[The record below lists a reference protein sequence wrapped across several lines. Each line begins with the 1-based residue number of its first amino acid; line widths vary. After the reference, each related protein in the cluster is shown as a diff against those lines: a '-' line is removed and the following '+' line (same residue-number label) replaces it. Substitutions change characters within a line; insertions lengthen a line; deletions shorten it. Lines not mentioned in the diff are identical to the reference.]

1 MLHGMLFKKSISPS
15 QVFLLLSRIESICQ
29 KCMGR
34 AHSTGGDWNPS
45 EPLTSDDP
53 CLRYRIFLN
62 TEEDVVSA
70 FCSSGTLN
78 HHGVIRTLRIAG
90 WELNAKIVDGIANED
105 LKMTR

>member
-1 MLHGMLFKKSISPS
+1 MGSFLTKKISPF
-15 QVFLLLSRIESICQ
+15 QVFLLSTRIENLCGNG
-29 KCMGR
+29 MGR
-34 AHSTGGDWNPS
+34 AHSTGGDRSPS
-45 EPLTSDDP
+45 QSLTSDDP
-53 CLRYRIFLN
+53 YLRYRVFPN

-105 LKMTR
+105 LKMTW